1 MLQSPITFDER
12 FKVTPVLLFI
22 PDCNLLNYELDNFTF
37 KKLYAESFY
46 INITL
51 KQMFNI
57 LTISSGKSTIFQI
70 AFSIKKIV
78 VFSFKFLVKL
88 I

>member
-1 MLQSPITFDER
+1 M
-12 FKVTPVLLFI
+12 
-22 PDCNLLNYELDNFTF
+22 NYELDNFTF

-88 I
+88 IWCIAFVQAFVVYLNLLLSS

>member
-1 MLQSPITFDER
+1 M
-12 FKVTPVLLFI
+12 
-22 PDCNLLNYELDNFTF
+22 NYELDNFTF

-88 I
+88 IWCIAFVQALVIYLNLLLSS